1 MVKEKIKESW
11 IRVNQ
16 RIDEFCRGNE
26 DHSFR
31 LLFITDVHMG
41 AENAHHIEQLQMLQ
55 ELLPS
60 SKIDFVV
67 NGGDIGLDVGE
78 SNEEAK
84 RVIELTQKAMDFGDI
99 PYFFCKGNHDIKPG
113 LLGREGLNP
122 YLNRY
127 FLDKISP
134 EKGRIITSGTNEGGY
149 GYYVDSKTNTRFLF
163 LNTSENL
170 RGYDVSR
177 EQLAFVI
184 NQLETCK
191 EKSLVLFSH
200 FCFNSC
206 GAWVRYPNP
215 LSPNMVRLQGIEKA
229 FANRGKGHTGPLD
242 FDFTRSRSHL
252 LLHLCGDSH
261 FNNQSRSDGYLIA
274 CRQGYGGIDPED
286 IPEGASFD
294 LFDKHEQ
301 CDFDLLV
308 ITQDHTKLFRVGA
321 GEEIRDIEIQ

>member
-1 MVKEKIKESW
+1 
-11 IRVNQ
+11 
-16 RIDEFCRGNE
+16 
-26 DHSFR
+26 
-31 LLFITDVHMG
+31 
-41 AENAHHIEQLQMLQ
+41 
-55 ELLPS
+55 
-60 SKIDFVV
+60 
-67 NGGDIGLDVGE
+67 
-78 SNEEAK
+78 
-84 RVIELTQKAMDFGDI
+84 
-99 PYFFCKGNHDIKPG
+99 
-113 LLGREGLNP
+113 
-122 YLNRY
+122 
-127 FLDKISP
+127 
-134 EKGRIITSGTNEGGY
+134 
-149 GYYVDSKTNTRFLF
+149 NTRFLF

-170 RGYDVSR
+170 RGYDVSD

-206 GAWVRYPNP
+206 GAWIRYPNP

-229 FANRGKGHTGPLD
+229 FANREKGHTGPLN
-242 FDFTRSRSHL
+242 FDFSRSRSHL

-301 CDFDLLV
+301 CNFDLLV
-308 ITQDHTKLFRVGA
+308 IASSHAKLFRVGA